1 MLFHVFFDTLHFCT
15 NLKAPGIVRGI
26 FSCSEYLIQ
35 TYLIRIAQS
44 LWNSRLT
51 KLHTDVQC
59 TIICI
64 VFLFWKCNRLAQ
76 VRTWKHKWTF
86 HCCGTAAKSCY
97 IVCSARG
104 SCAMLVTVETVL
116 PFYQLE
122 SRLQYGWWIHL
133 WYFYYN
139 FYSQI
144 SVYFSDSYEYQ
155 FNKRSVICGLVLLIH
170 SPGVFYFLDSFD
182 YFLFPQHCNARLMF

>member
-1 MLFHVFFDTLHFCT
+1 MYRIYISHTFRVLLGFGGIYLIILSYTLCCWAWNLMLPQHDAKVGLVSLLGTSILLLWCLYTAKVVLFHVFFDTLHFCT

-64 VFLFWKCNRLAQ
+64 VFLF
-76 VRTWKHKWTF
+76 
-86 HCCGTAAKSCY
+86 
-97 IVCSARG
+97 
-104 SCAMLVTVETVL
+104 
-116 PFYQLE
+116 
-122 SRLQYGWWIHL
+122 
-133 WYFYYN
+133 
-139 FYSQI
+139 
-144 SVYFSDSYEYQ
+144 
-155 FNKRSVICGLVLLIH
+155 
-170 SPGVFYFLDSFD
+170 
-182 YFLFPQHCNARLMF
+182 